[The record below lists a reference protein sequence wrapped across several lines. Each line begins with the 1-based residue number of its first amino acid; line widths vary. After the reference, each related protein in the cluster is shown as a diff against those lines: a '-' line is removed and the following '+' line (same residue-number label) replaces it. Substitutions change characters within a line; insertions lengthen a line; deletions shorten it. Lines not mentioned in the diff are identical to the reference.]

1 MTPEDLTQ
9 LSTDDVDLLA
19 KSLMLRALNEI
30 LLDMG
35 IVLLAPNP
43 SLDAVARELER
54 RVMKQPVLPTDELPF

>member
-19 KSLMLRALNEI
+19 KSLMLRALNEM

-35 IVLLAPNP
+35 IVMLAPGP
-43 SLDAVARELER
+43 ALDAVARELER
-54 RVMKQPVLPTDELPF
+54 RVMKQPAVPTDELPF